1 MTIIRM
7 KDTQA
12 EKERRGSVAREN
24 NVEREGGK
32 EGKGGGDEK
41 VEQGE
46 KERTIIFFFHRDQR
60 MEENQNAHHNCLR
73 WRRGSVGS
81 RSIKK

>member
-7 KDTQA
+7 KDTRA

-46 KERTIIFFFHRDQR
+46 KERTIIFFSTGISAWKRTKTLITI
-60 MEENQNAHHNCLR
+60 A
-73 WRRGSVGS
+73 
-81 RSIKK
+81 